1 MEREIK
7 FKAKSKKDCDW
18 VSGSLVK
25 ENEKTYFIQSFLRG
39 KQEVFK
45 DTICQYIGVVDSNC
59 RIIYEGDV
67 LMMDDTNALFSVKWS
82 ERNIGFVF
90 VEYKSVEDEK
100 GSHIVEDYKRF
111 TVDQINNK
119 VRVITNVHDLC
130 DHREYVTNHI
140 EMLLGNIE
148 IK

>member
-45 DTICQYIGVVDSNC
+45 DTICQYIGAVDSNC
-59 RIIYEGDV
+59 CIIYEGDV
-67 LMMDDTNALFSVKWS
+67 VIMDSTDTMFSVKWS
-82 ERNIGFVF
+82 ERNMGFVF

-130 DHREYVTNHI
+130 DHREYVINHI